1 MTWVAAAVASASITA
16 GGIQYFKG
24 KADQKKNKRPAYE
37 IPDEVKQNMS
47 LAQQMAVQGLP
58 EEQKQQYINNI
69 QRSTATSLRNL
80 GSRNAGLAGVAQVQ
94 QQQNNGYQQ
103 LFGMDAQARQAN
115 QRGLFEQ
122 NQNMANYRD
131 QAFQVNK
138 INPYYEMTA
147 KNETMMGAGLQ
158 NIGKG
163 FQMGAST
170 MGKYGSAGGQNPG
183 GYQAQGK
190 PYFNTPAGMNQGMY
204 PAAYQQSYNE
214 TPNSYDQYNGQYGTS
229 NDVQDM
235 YNGY

>member
-1 MTWVAAAVASASITA
+1 MTWVAAAVASASLTA

-58 EEQKQQYINNI
+58 EEQKQQYIDNI

-94 QQQNNGYQQ
+94 QQQNQGYQN
-103 LFGMDAQARQAN
+103 LFAMDSQARQAN
-115 QRGLFEQ
+115 QKGLFDQ
-122 NQNMANYRD
+122 NQNLANYRD
-131 QAFQVNK
+131 QAFQVNQ
-138 INPYYEMTA
+138 INPYYEKTA
-147 KNETMMGAGLQ
+147 KNEALMGAGLQ

-170 MGKYGSAGGQNPG
+170 MGKYPGQGGPKSTGYPAQGNPYG
-183 GYQAQGK
+183 GYQNSNPNFYNYGYGQGSVQEN
-190 PYFNTPAGMNQGMY
+190 PYNGMY
-204 PAAYQQSYNE
+204 DNNNQDLYN
-214 TPNSYDQYNGQYGTS
+214 DIG
-229 NDVQDM
+229 
-235 YNGY
+235 